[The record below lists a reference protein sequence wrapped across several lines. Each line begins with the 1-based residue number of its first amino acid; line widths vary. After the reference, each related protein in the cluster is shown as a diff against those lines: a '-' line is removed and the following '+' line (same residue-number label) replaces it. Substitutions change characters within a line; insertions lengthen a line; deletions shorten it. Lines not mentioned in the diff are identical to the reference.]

1 METPAQI
8 MLAGAGIA
16 TGITA
21 ALAAWFWTRLRR
33 VENSIN
39 TLLTPVRAMPIDF
52 ERPSPDLEMQLET
65 VVSPPRAEETDEL
78 PYSVRSY

>member
-1 METPAQI
+1 

-16 TGITA
+16 TGITT
-21 ALAAWFWTRLRR
+21 ALSLWFWTRLRR
-33 VENSIN
+33 LEHSVN

-52 ERPSPDLEMQLET
+52 ERPSSELEGELEG
-65 VVSPPRAEETDEL
+65 VVVPPSVEEEEDDRL

>member
-1 METPAQI
+1 MESPVQI

-33 VENSIN
+33 LEHSIN

-52 ERPSPDLEMQLET
+52 ERPSPDLEVQLEG
-65 VVSPPRAEETDEL
+65 VVVPHRAEEAEEL